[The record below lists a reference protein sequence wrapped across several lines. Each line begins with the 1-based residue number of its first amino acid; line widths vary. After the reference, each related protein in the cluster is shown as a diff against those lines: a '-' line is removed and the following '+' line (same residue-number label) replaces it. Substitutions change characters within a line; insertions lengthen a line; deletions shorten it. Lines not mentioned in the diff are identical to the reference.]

1 MKEFFLKQ
9 IILATL
15 LFSIPAFA
23 AVNFDS
29 LYIGGTFGQTAPF
42 SGNRFK
48 DAASGDQS
56 WGLYLGHKYNDKWAA
71 ELGYDKNSFDD
82 LDLDSEFIHVGG
94 AYRFRSQESVT
105 PVLRAALGFNENKL
119 DGGNDESG
127 LGLKLGGGLEFHFP
141 IFTFTALADWRYL
154 DKVSSSLKESQ
165 ALVATIGLIWP
176 PIQVSANAAKGSA
189 SNQAKPKSENDQD
202 HDGVLDSKD
211 KCPSTAMGVVVN
223 SLGCSKTETAVFKIK
238 VEFEAGKTNL
248 QDKYLSEIEEL
259 AGLMKSNPEALVEI
273 AGHTDN
279 TGSEKLNTTLSGQR
293 AKSVA
298 DALVQKHGIDSTRIK
313 STGYGPTKPIAD
325 NSTLDGRK
333 QNRRV
338 EALIS
343 FQKEMKK

>member
-1 MKEFFLKQ
+1 MKENLLKH
-9 IILATL
+9 ILLATL
-15 LFSIPAFA
+15 FLSLPTFA
-23 AVNFDS
+23 ALDFDS
-29 LYIGGTFGQTAPF
+29 LYFGGTLGRTAPF

-48 DAASGDQS
+48 DATGGDKS

-71 ELGYDKNSFDD
+71 EVGYDKNSFDD
-82 LDLDSEFIHVGG
+82 VDLDSEFINVGG
-94 AYRFRSQESVT
+94 AYRFNSQAAVT
-105 PVLRAALGFNENKL
+105 PVLRAAVGFNENKV
-119 DGGNDESG
+119 DGGSDESG

-165 ALVATIGLIWP
+165 AFVATIGIIWP
-176 PIQVSANAAKGSA
+176 PIQTSAASTKSSTSAAAKPTSV
-189 SNQAKPKSENDQD
+189 NDQD

-211 KCPSTAMGVVVN
+211 KCPSSVMGIPVN
-223 SLGCSKTETAVFKIK
+223 SIGCAKTETAVYKIK

-248 QDKYLSEIEEL
+248 QDKYLSEVEEL
-259 AGLMKSNPEALVEI
+259 ATLMKSNPEAQVEI

-279 TGSEKLNTTLSGQR
+279 TGSEKMNTTLSGQR

-298 DALVQKHGIDSTRIK
+298 DALIQKHGIDATRIK
-313 STGYGPTKPIAD
+313 STGYGPTKPIVD
-325 NSTLDGRK
+325 NSTIEGRK
-333 QNRRV
+333 KNRRV

>member
-1 MKEFFLKQ
+1 MKL

-15 LFSIPAFA
+15 LFSFPTFA
-23 AVNFDS
+23 ALDFDS
-29 LYIGGTFGQTAPF
+29 LYLGGAIGRAAPF

-48 DAASGDQS
+48 DATGGDQS
-56 WGLYLGHKYNDKWAA
+56 WGLYLGYKYSDKWAA
-71 ELGYDKNSFDD
+71 EIGYDKNSFDD
-82 LDLDSEFIHVGG
+82 VDLDSEFIHVGG

-105 PVLRAALGFNENKL
+105 PVLRAALGLNENKL
-119 DGGNDESG
+119 DGGSDESG

-154 DKVSSSLKESQ
+154 DKISSSVKESQ

-176 PIQVSANAAKGSA
+176 PIQTSNSSSKSSA
-189 SNQAKPKSENDQD
+189 SAQAKPKSENDQD

-211 KCPSTAMGVVVN
+211 KCPNTEMGVAVN
-223 SLGCSKTETAVFKIK
+223 SLGCAKTETAVFKIK

-248 QDKYLSEIEEL
+248 QDRYLSEVEEL
-259 AGLMKSNPEALVEI
+259 AVIMKSNPEALVEI

-279 TGSEKLNTTLSGQR
+279 TGSDKLNTTLSGQR

-298 DALVQKHGIDSTRIK
+298 EALVQKHGIESTRIK
-313 STGYGPTKPIAD
+313 STGYGPMKPIAD

>member
-1 MKEFFLKQ
+1 MKLT
-9 IILATL
+9 ILATL
-15 LFSIPAFA
+15 LFSFPTFA
-23 AVNFDS
+23 ALDFDS
-29 LYIGGTFGQTAPF
+29 LYFGGTFGRSAPF
-42 SGNRFK
+42 SGKRFK
-48 DAASGDQS
+48 DSTGGDQS
-56 WGLYLGHKYNDKWAA
+56 FGFYLGHKYNDKWAA
-71 ELGYDKNSFDD
+71 ELGFDKNSFDD
-82 LDLDSEFIHVGG
+82 SDLDSEFIHVGG
-94 AYRFRSQESVT
+94 AYRFGSQEFVT
-105 PVLRAALGFNENKL
+105 PVLRAALGLNENKV
-119 DGGNDESG
+119 DSGSDESG
-127 LGLKLGGGLEFHFP
+127 LGLKLGGGLEFNFP

-165 ALVATIGLIWP
+165 ALVATIGIIWP
-176 PIQVSANAAKGSA
+176 PIQKSSSAPKSATSA
-189 SNQAKPKSENDQD
+189 STKPKSENDQD

-211 KCPSTAMGVVVN
+211 KCPNTAMGVAVN
-223 SLGCSKTETAVFKIK
+223 SIGCAKTETAVFKIK

-248 QDKYLSEIEEL
+248 QDRFLSEVEEL
-259 AGLMKSNPEALVEI
+259 AELMKSNPEALVEI

-279 TGSEKLNTTLSGQR
+279 TGSEKLNTILSGQR

-298 DALVQKHGIDSTRIK
+298 DALVQRHGINSTRIK